1 MIDSIWPTEEKR
13 EKVNCDDEG
22 SIKETPYIRS
32 HNQLDTDL
40 CGHFGGIKQW
50 VADCYKAIIS
60 HGSQKEALNCRKE
73 NS

>member
-1 MIDSIWPTEEKR
+1 VIDSIWSTEDQGKEGKSEK
-13 EKVNCDDEG
+13 G
-22 SIKETPYIRS
+22 SIKETLYIRS
-32 HNQLDTDL
+32 YNQLDTGFS
-40 CGHFGGIKQW
+40 GHFGGIKQW